1 MCGIFAAVN
10 IKEAFDK
17 NDFHDFCGSCE
28 VVAHRGPD
36 DQSYNAYLREG
47 SAWGENRDHFQLFL
61 GHRRLAILGLER
73 ESNQP
78 FTRDHVTLIFNG
90 EIYNYLEIKERH
102 LQEYTFTTNSDTE
115 VLLRAYQKFG
125 TECFRLFNGMWA
137 VVIFDRKLNRII
149 VCRDRFSV
157 KPLYHM
163 RRGDTWYFASEIKQ
177 LTRLRNFS
185 FSPHMP
191 VMKAFLN
198 QSLLDHVPATFFEGI
213 EKFPAMHYMV
223 IDLTSGYHETYA
235 YWGFQ
240 QEEQD
245 YADPG
250 ETFRSLLL
258 DSLKLRLRSDVPVG
272 TLLSGG
278 LDSSAITVLTQK
290 YLDQTITSFSVVS
303 DEKKYSEENFVD
315 ILVNEK
321 GVSNQKL
328 RFNNTLA
335 LDHIEHVLDIQ
346 GEPYG
351 SLSVVAQYLL
361 FKKIK
366 DDTGIKVLL
375 SGQGADEILLG
386 YNKFYFFYLRYLWK
400 KKDLA
405 GLFTNMAGSFF
416 SGTSLWQLEFSQA
429 KRYIPGFTNKGRP
442 FFTTH
447 LPNEGLWQC
456 QNLNLRQI
464 SDITQYSI
472 PALTHYEDRN
482 SMAQSIEVRLPFL
495 DYRLVDYLTGMPPS
509 YKLKNGWTKH
519 ILRKTVP
526 ELPEA
531 IRWRKDKQ
539 GFVTP
544 EKSWMQNELGAFI
557 VSEMERK
564 SHLHDMG
571 IIDKQ
576 KYAKAVKD
584 FGKANC
590 WLSHGDL
597 FMVYITEKWLRK
609 NLG

>member
-1 MCGIFAAVN
+1 MCGIFTAVKIN
-10 IKEAFDK
+10 EAFDHS
-17 NDFHDFCGSCE
+17 DFHDFCASCE

-36 DQSYNAYLREG
+36 DQSYNAYLSG
-47 SAWGENRDHFQLFL
+47 GGDWNENHDHFNLFL
-61 GHRRLAILGLER
+61 GHRRLAILGLEK

-78 FTRDHVTLIFNG
+78 FTRDHITLIFNG
-90 EIYNYLEIKERH
+90 EIYNYLEIKKQH
-102 LQEYTFTTNSDTE
+102 LQEYTFTTHSDTE

-125 TECFRLFNGMWA
+125 TDCFRLFNGMWA
-137 VVIFDRKLNRII
+137 VVIFDRRLNRLI

-157 KPLYHM
+157 KPLYFM
-163 RRGDTWYFASEIKQ
+163 RQGNAWYFASETKQ
-177 LTRLRNFS
+177 LTRLKNFR
-185 FSPHMP
+185 FAPNLP

-198 QSLLDHVPATFFEGI
+198 QSLLDHVPDTFFEGI

-223 IDLTSGYHETYA
+223 LDLHSGYHETYA

-240 QEEQD
+240 QNGHD
-245 YADPG
+245 YGNPD
-250 ETFRSLLL
+250 ETFRTLLL
-258 DSLKLRLRSDVPVG
+258 DAIKLRLRSDVPVG

-278 LDSSAITVLTQK
+278 LDSSAITVLTQQ
-290 YLDQTITSFSVVS
+290 YLDPNITSFSVVS
-303 DEKKYSEENFVD
+303 DEKKYSEEGFVD

-321 GVSNQKL
+321 GVRNEKL

-335 LDHIEHVLDIQ
+335 LEHIDHVLDIQ

-366 DDTGIKVLL
+366 EDTGIKVLL

-386 YNKFYFFYLRYLWK
+386 YHKFYFFYLRHLWQ

-405 GLFTNMAGSFF
+405 GLFTNTAGSFF

-429 KRYIPGFTNKGRP
+429 KRYIPGLTNKGRT
-442 FFTTH
+442 FFTTP
-447 LPNEGLWQC
+447 LPNESLWQC
-456 QNLNLRQI
+456 HNLNLRQI
-464 SDITQYSI
+464 SDIQKYSI

-495 DYRLVDYLTGMPPS
+495 DYRLVDYLTGMPPAH
-509 YKLKNGWTKH
+509 KLKNGWTKH
-519 ILRKTVP
+519 ILRKTVH

-544 EKSWMQNELGAFI
+544 EKSWMKNELGAFI
-557 VSEMERK
+557 ADEMEQR

-571 IIDKQ
+571 IIDK
-576 KYAKAVKD
+576 AKFTQAVRD
-584 FGKANC
+584 FGRAGC
-590 WLSHGDL
+590 WLSYGDL